1 MRKKALLLLV
11 LLICFMLSACGAT
24 SKFEKALD
32 AREYPDVFMLY
43 NENKADKGAELNEI
57 LTSKFRMILAEGDY
71 NFAELL
77 TTSFAEDNPD
87 LNPILFEYVSEKLDD
102 YASGAFSYE
111 DTKNM
116 LTSLPSYTLAGN
128 QSVFQTVDEINESK
142 QAFVEAQ
149 TAVDAGNYVE
159 ALGLYKNVIES
170 DTENYEAAKTQRT
183 ELLNTLIGET
193 AKKVE
198 TLSASGDYLS
208 AAQMLIDFEEEYR
221 ITEGL
226 DTLWA
231 TVVKNAYTP
240 IKTQTETCTV
250 NNDVAGVYQLFD
262 ALPDEL
268 NREEILAIKQ
278 EATKMLLPNTF
289 NVSKIWFNDGFANSI
304 DIFINFTNLSEKTV
318 KRATFYLQGY
328 DSVGDKAYDLSS
340 ALYGSNLN
348 VDEMQYAI
356 CAAKGPFEQGE
367 GFKGTRNYWY
377 KSFFSDVE
385 RFELAKLKLEYMDG
399 TSFTIT
405 DPSELAYV
413 Q

>member
-1 MRKKALLLLV
+1 
-11 LLICFMLSACGAT
+11 
-24 SKFEKALD
+24 
-32 AREYPDVFMLY
+32 MLY
-43 NENKADKGAELNEI
+43 NENKADKGEELNEI
-57 LTSKFRMILAEGDY
+57 LTSKFQMILAEGDY
-71 NFAELL
+71 SFAELL

-87 LNPILFEYVSEKLDD
+87 LNPILFEYVSGKLDD
-102 YASGAFSYE
+102 YANGEFSYE

-128 QSVFQTVDEINESK
+128 QGVFQTVDEINESK
-142 QAFVEAQ
+142 QAFADAQ
-149 TAVDAGNYVE
+149 AAEGTGNYAE
-159 ALGLYKNVIES
+159 ALELYKNVIES
-170 DTENYEAAKTQRT
+170 DTENYEAAKTRRT
-183 ELLNTLIGET
+183 EVLNSLLGET
-193 AKKVE
+193 AEQVE
-198 TLSASGDYLS
+198 ALSVKGDYLS
-208 AAQMLIDFEEEYR
+208 AAQMLIDFKEEYK

-231 TVVKNAYTP
+231 TVIENAYAP
-240 IKTQTETCTV
+240 IKTQAETYTA
-250 NNDVAGVYQLFD
+250 NNDVVGVYQLFD

-268 NREEILAIKQ
+268 NTEELLAIKQ
-278 EATKMLLPNTF
+278 EAIKVLLPNTF
-289 NVSKIWFNDGFANSI
+289 KVSKIWFKHGYAGSI

-340 ALYGSNLN
+340 ALYSSNLS
-348 VDEMQYAI
+348 VEEMQYAT
-356 CAAKGPFEQGE
+356 CAAKGPFEQGQ
-367 GFKGTRNYWY
+367 GLKGTRHYWY